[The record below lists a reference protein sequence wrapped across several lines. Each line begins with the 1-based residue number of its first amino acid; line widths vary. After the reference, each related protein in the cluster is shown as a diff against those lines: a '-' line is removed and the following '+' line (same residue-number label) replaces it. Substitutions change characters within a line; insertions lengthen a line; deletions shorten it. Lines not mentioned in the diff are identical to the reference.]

1 MTSALAIHA
10 SDMALGYRILL
21 IEDEASIADMYAAVL
36 RMHGHEVRIEPD
48 GAAGLQ
54 AAAVADFDLVL
65 LDIRM
70 PRMDG
75 VEVLTELMAG
85 QRTKRW
91 PIVMLTNYDDP
102 ELRQR
107 TRELGARD
115 YVIKSQLIPA
125 LLATRVNVWV
135 RSS

>member
-1 MTSALAIHA
+1 
-10 SDMALGYRILL
+10 MALGYRILL

-85 QRTKRW
+85 QRTKTW

-125 LLATRVNVWV
+125 LLATRVNLWV
-135 RSS
+135 RSR